1 MYQIGDTVQ
10 AYTSQIGR
18 VIYTRQRTDPGFS
31 GEQQVW
37 IKCLDGKVLDAG
49 SAYFKPMCADKSMQT
64 D

>member
-10 AYTSQIGR
+10 AYTSQIGT

-37 IKCLDGKVLDAG
+37 IKCLDGKVFDAG
-49 SAYFKPMCADKSMQT
+49 AAYFKPMSAGKSMQV